1 MTAAAPSTSAATSGA
16 DVDPAPRRV
25 VVRLVASALAVCAV
39 VLGLLA
45 QDGHGV
51 TWDEVIGDLPH
62 GERRL
67 EFLLTLDPSRL
78 DPSSLPAAASLEGH
92 LRYPPAQ
99 FGSEMIYSVA
109 PILSAVSCRLFFQ
122 ELGLLSSLAAHHLV
136 AVLSAALLLFL
147 IVRFVSPR
155 AGLLAGTAGALLLAT
170 SPRFAAHAV
179 NNVKD
184 TPEAFLYTAAF
195 LAALVAFER
204 GGRGRWVLVG
214 ALAGLALAQKGNAL
228 FLGPHLLLLAL
239 LQPRGERATAWR
251 GLLLAGGLAAAAFLA
266 ASPAVWADPSLLL
279 RQLEFVMD
287 KGRVDPIPFVRSDG
301 EALVLLA
308 VDPLDGWK
316 NALWTTPEPV
326 WLAAVAGLFARV
338 PWRLRVAL
346 GIGVAVPIGRTLL
359 PGAINFDGVRHYLE
373 FLPPLAMLAGL
384 GVARLREAVTSA
396 WTSARGTAGPVLAAL
411 AVAPG
416 ALLIATTAP
425 HEVCA
430 FDASVGGLAGARE
443 AGLREADDYWGTSI
457 PAALR
462 FVDRTAP
469 PGAQVVVPVGPHL
482 ASADRER
489 LLGPDRA
496 LVSLAEC
503 SPERVTFVVVL
514 HRERFF
520 SAAVR
525 ELRRAHRPALAV
537 RVQGA
542 VIAEVFRLDEREEI
556 EGLQRVGA
564 AAAAARA
571 RLQAWIARHP
581 DRAPVVLALFGER
594 HRRGLESTLRALR
607 DLLPP
612 ELHDDAAVYLR

>member
-1 MTAAAPSTSAATSGA
+1 MTAAAPPTAAAGLE
-16 DVDPAPRRV
+16 PAPRRV
-25 VVRLVASALAVCAV
+25 AVSLAAAALAICAV

-45 QDGHGV
+45 QDGQGV

-67 EFLLTLDPSRL
+67 EYLLTLDPARL

-109 PILSAVSCRLFFQ
+109 PILSAVSCRIFFQ

-136 AVLSAALLLFL
+136 AVLSAALLLFVV
-147 IVRFVSPR
+147 VRFVSPR
-155 AGLLAGTAGALLLAT
+155 AGLLAGISAGLLLAT

-184 TPEAFLYTAAF
+184 APEAFLYTAAY
-195 LAALVAFER
+195 LAAFVALER
-204 GGRGRWVLVG
+204 GGRGRFVMVG

-228 FLGPHLLLLAL
+228 FLGPQLLLLAL
-239 LQPRGERATAWR
+239 LQPRGARAAAWR
-251 GLLLAGGLAAAAFLA
+251 GLLLAGGIAGAAFLV

-301 EALVLLA
+301 EPLLLLA

-316 NALWTTPEPV
+316 NALWSTPEPV
-326 WLAAVAGLFARV
+326 WLLGVAGLFARV
-338 PWRLRVAL
+338 PWRLRAAL
-346 GIGVAVPIGRTLL
+346 AIGVAVPISRTLL

-384 GVARLREAVTSA
+384 GVARLRETVASA
-396 WTSARGTAGPVLAAL
+396 WTSARRAAGPVLAAL

-416 ALLIATTAP
+416 AFLIATTAP

-430 FDASVGGLAGARE
+430 FDASVGGLAGARA

-489 LLGPDRA
+489 LLAPDRA
-496 LVSLAEC
+496 LVSLAET
-503 SPERVTFVVVL
+503 SPDRTTFVVVL

-525 ELRRAHRPALAV
+525 ELRRAHQPARAI

-542 VIAEVFRLDEREEI
+542 VIAEVFRLDDGEEI
-556 EGLQRVGA
+556 EALRRIDA
-564 AAAAARA
+564 RAAAARA
-571 RLQAWIARHP
+571 RLQAWLLNHP
-581 DRAPVVLALFGER
+581 ERAPVVLALFGER
-594 HRRGLESTLRALR
+594 HRRGLEPTLRALR
-607 DLLPP
+607 DVLPS
-612 ELHDDAAVYLR
+612 EHHEDAAIYLR